1 MKKLLSLSLILFL
14 TFLFACSS
22 GKQSYTKGNY
32 YDSVLK
38 SVKRLRKNS
47 NNSKAKTAL
56 SEAYPMAVEYYLSQ
70 IQQKRMSSRP
80 FKWESVLDSYQKLN
94 RMANEIQ
101 RSPAALSII
110 ANPNLYTRKISE
122 NKEKAAAERY
132 DAGLIALERNTR
144 QDAKDAFFHFEKVHE
159 FVPDYKDV
167 RNQLNK
173 AFDLATL
180 RVVVQHLPI
189 QQGRFAFSYDFFYNK
204 VFEFLQDY
212 QGNRFVRFY
221 SPQEARGINP
231 DYFDQV
237 LRFRF
242 DEFVVGETHTNKE
255 TITVTDSVET
265 KITLRDGTKEKG
277 MSQVSAKYTN
287 FRRVVISGGTL
298 SFEILDAKR
307 NTILSQEKM
316 QGEFVWESE
325 WATYRGDKRALTE
338 EQIDNSDLYEA
349 PPPPAQQLFIE
360 FCKPIYSQI
369 RSKVN
374 RFYRKR

>member
-1 MKKLLSLSLILFL
+1 MKKLIPLLLIVFIAALS
-14 TFLFACSS
+14 ACSS
-22 GKQSYTKGNY
+22 GKKAFTKGDY

-38 SVKRLRKNS
+38 SVKRLRQNS
-47 NNSKAKTAL
+47 NNSKAKTTL

-70 IQQKRMSSRP
+70 IQKSKTSSRP

-110 ANPNLYTRKISE
+110 ANPNDYTREITESKE
-122 NKEKAAAERY
+122 NAASERY
-132 DAGLIALERNTR
+132 DAGRVALERGNR
-144 QDAKDAFFHFEKVHE
+144 QDAKDAFYHFEKTHQ

-167 RNQLNK
+167 RNQLDK

-180 RVVVQHLPI
+180 RVLVQHLPI

-204 VFEFLQDY
+204 VFEFLHDY

-221 SPQEARGINP
+221 SPQDARNINP

-242 DEFVVGETHTNKE
+242 DEFVVGETHTNSE
-255 TITVTDSVET
+255 TFTVTDSVET
-265 KITLRDGTKEKG
+265 EITLDDGKKAKG
-277 MSQVSAKYTN
+277 KSQVSAKYTN
-287 FRRVVISGGTL
+287 FRRTVVSGGTL

-307 NTILSQEKM
+307 NTILTQEKM
-316 QGEFVWESE
+316 PGEFVWESE
-325 WATYRGDKRALTE
+325 WATYRGDKRALNKKELANTKLNE
-338 EQIDNSDLYEA
+338 V
-349 PPPPAQQLFIE
+349 PPPPPQQLFIE
-360 FCKPIYSQI
+360 FCKPIYDQI

-374 RFYRKR
+374 RYYRKK